1 MGRTNLKLTYCMS
14 TLLQFLKTV
23 KNKYKSEESEPADSV
38 VSKENLDTSLAKKGA
53 RSRGLNGEAPRGG
66 APLLQHFKLILHC
79 RVFVPRK
86 LRLKIYVHICHKR

>member
-14 TLLQFLKTV
+14 TLLQFLKTI
-23 KNKYKSEESEPADSV
+23 KNKYKSEESEPGDSV
-38 VSKENLDTSLAKKGA
+38 ISKETLDSFLTKKGTG
-53 RSRGLNGEAPRGG
+53 SRGLNGEAQRGG
-66 APLLQHFKLILHC
+66 APLLQHFKLILDR